1 MPFVAPIQ
9 QAGEFKTGEEDV
21 IDSAEVRL
29 RAAYKEAAIAVMTA
43 VVPDKGHPFVKVR
56 ERGSECER
64 RVEGKSWG
72 RAPERAIGVE
82 ECSRAEQSRHL

>member
-1 MPFVAPIQ
+1 MSIINNVGRGSQWSVPHFPTASISSLTCVAPPQ

-29 RAAYKEAAIAVMTA
+29 RAAYKEASIAVMNA

-56 ERGSECER
+56 GRGSECE
-64 RVEGKSWG
+64 
-72 RAPERAIGVE
+72 
-82 ECSRAEQSRHL
+82 